1 VAKHDEVMILESVG
15 SVDKNFHEPSE
26 NLTTNS
32 LNVESVLLQCGND
45 LVEND
50 DL

>member
-1 VAKHDEVMILESVG
+1 VAKHDEVMIL
-15 SVDKNFHEPSE
+15 VDKDFHGPSE

-32 LNVESVLLQCGND
+32 LNVENILLQCGND